1 MLTYRELKAIQDG
14 HRRNDDVMTLLRE
27 VKRLRELAAASYGV
41 VGFMSLA
48 GQSEEILNAAKDLC
62 EQLQIEPAVQA
73 YLVARK
79 KREDLEFRRRQ
90 AKSTSPPART
100 DTQN

>member
-14 HRRNDDVMTLLRE
+14 HRRNDDVLTLLRE
-27 VKRLRELAAASYGV
+27 IKRLRELAAASYAV

-48 GQSEEILNAAKDLC
+48 EQPEEVRTAVGDLC
-62 EQLQIEPAVQA
+62 NRLHQEPAVQG

-79 KREDLEFRRRQ
+79 KREDLEFRRRL
-90 AKSTSPPART
+90 ARSAPTPAAT
-100 DTQN
+100 DT